1 MRKPWLL
8 LAGALFGLSSGR
20 ATAQTVEYEI
30 PETYDLVEGRLAV
43 TFGPAVSEA
52 EARALV
58 TAHGFEVVE
67 SFYNPVRVWAATD
80 RPLTPEERARLEA
93 APLVEAVEV
102 ADMEAGLRE
111 AAREDSTVSAQRLLR
126 TEGFDRY
133 QVTLTFSE
141 TATRAQARM
150 TVERVPHL
158 WIHMVSKTPN
168 ELVIAV
174 KPGAEEAA
182 VETLEADP
190 LVRYVS
196 YLNATEQ

>member
-1 MRKPWLL
+1 MRKHWFL

-30 PETYDLVEGRLAV
+30 PTKYDLVAGRLVVA
-43 TFGPAVSEA
+43 FGPKVSEA
-52 EARALV
+52 DARALV
-58 TAHGFEVVE
+58 EQRGFEVVE
-67 SFYNPVRVWAATD
+67 SYYNPVRVWAATD
-80 RPLTPEERARLEA
+80 RPLTPDERARLEA

-111 AAREDSTVSAQRLLR
+111 AARVDSTVSAQRLLR

-158 WIHMVSKTPN
+158 RIHMVSKTPN

-174 KPGAEEAA
+174 KPGTEEAA
-182 VETLEADP
+182 VEALEASP

>member
-1 MRKPWLL
+1 MRKHWFLL
-8 LAGALFGLSSGR
+8 VGAVIGLSSGR
-20 ATAQTVEYEI
+20 VTAQSVEYEI
-30 PETYDLVEGRLAV
+30 PTKYDLVAGRLVVA
-43 TFGPAVSEA
+43 FGPEVSETD
-52 EARALV
+52 ARALV
-58 TAHGFEVVE
+58 KARGFEVVE
-67 SFYNPVRVWAATD
+67 SYYNPVRVWAATD

-102 ADMEAGLRE
+102 TDMAEGLAA

-126 TEGFDRY
+126 NEGFDRY

-150 TVERVPHL
+150 TVERVSHL
-158 WIHMVSKTPN
+158 RIHMISKTPN

-174 KPGAEEAA
+174 KPGTEEAA
-182 VETLEADP
+182 VHTLEGSP

-196 YLNATEQ
+196 YLNATGQ